1 MSRRFTIGFA
11 LALSLVTL
19 PFLKQSPWLLPI
31 SKALAKDSMKS
42 PQRVESKK
50 RRVVIFGSHPDDPE
64 FSCGGLITRLTEG
77 GHEVILAYASCY
89 RGKRLLDGQPENDV
103 RRREATA
110 ACEVLG
116 ATPYFFDYDHE
127 TMAADTAAVQNVSK
141 WLKETKP
148 DIVITHWPLD
158 THPNHHVTSS
168 LVWQA
173 YLLDRKWHLYF
184 FESLT
189 DYQTVAFKP
198 DLFVDITEVR
208 DIKREACIRHQS
220 QKPEKIWIDQDD
232 VQRRRG
238 EECGVHFAEAFLLAE
253 PLAGRAQLPVATL
266 KRKE

>member
-1 MSRRFTIGFA
+1 MIGIA
-11 LALSLVTL
+11 LVVSLMAI
-19 PFLKQSPWLLPI
+19 PFLKQPDSLTSFAMALGKESP
-31 SKALAKDSMKS
+31 KA
-42 PQRVESKK
+42 PQRVDTKK
-50 RRVVIFGSHPDDPE
+50 RRIVVFGSHPDDPE

-77 GHEVILAYASCY
+77 GHDVILAYASCF
-89 RGKRLLDGQPENDV
+89 RGKRKIDGEPENDV
-103 RRREATA
+103 RRREAIA

-116 ATPYFFDYDHE
+116 ATPHFFEFDHE
-127 TMAADTAAVQNVSK
+127 TMTADTAAVQNVSK
-141 WLKETKP
+141 WLKETQP

-168 LVWQA
+168 LVWQS

-198 DLFVDITEVR
+198 DLFVDVTGVR

-238 EECGVHFAEAFLLAE
+238 EECGVHFAEAYLLAE
-253 PLAGRAQLPVATL
+253 PLAGRAHLPVATL